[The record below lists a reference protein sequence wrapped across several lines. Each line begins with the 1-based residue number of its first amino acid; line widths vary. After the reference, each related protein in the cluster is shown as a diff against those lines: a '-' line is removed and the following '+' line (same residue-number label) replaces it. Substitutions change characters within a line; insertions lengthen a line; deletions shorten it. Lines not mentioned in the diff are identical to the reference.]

1 MYEKYVAVRDEKGM
15 NDNQVAKK
23 AGIGRSTFSDWK
35 AGRSAPKYE
44 KLCKIAAALDKPVA
58 FFLGE

>member
-35 AGRSAPKYE
+35 KGRSQPKYK
-44 KLCKIAAALDKPVA
+44 KLCKIAAALDKPVEY
-58 FFLGE
+58 FLE